1 MENRKSLSEL
11 MKDEDI
17 FYKVEIKIGPF
28 KIINQI
34 GKGKFSTVYL
44 ALHEETSQKVAIK
57 QIKKSEIN
65 TDELLIREINI
76 QKILFHPYLTQLYC
90 VIEKGESI
98 FLISE
103 YCSKGDIVSNLIENG
118 VFDES
123 FSCKIFQQIISSLE
137 YLHKNNICHRDIKP
151 ENILLNENSDAKLT
165 DFGLSKYYNKNEL
178 LNTNCGSP
186 IYAAPEMLEGK
197 SYDGTKI
204 DIWSLGIT
212 LYTMLC
218 GELPFSVEDENDIKS
233 LIDNITKGNYK
244 EPEYISTECKDLIRL
259 MLEKNPE
266 RRIGIE
272 DIKKHKWVNMFKFN
286 YMKSPGIF
294 IDKYF
299 LPVDIFLV
307 KDICGKD
314 EIKIRRLIRDILENK
329 HNENSIMY
337 YLKIN
342 IKINKG
348 ENSIGDLRSDSERFL
363 NYINSEISLKEYWD
377 DDINKIEYYYV
388 KQVLDLF
395 DKSKDIMKNDM
406 KENEI
411 KKNIKNNNL
420 EILNTYIG
428 SLIFIHDIIDEIINK
443 VILIKN
449 KNNLSIS
456 LTSSVTIKTK
466 KKSYINKISKEN
478 NIDIKRTNSQKI
490 KNKENLIINKI
501 NNIELSPIIKS
512 DKKNIIKDIQLN
524 KEGILLLNDNENKI
538 NEKNRENGDIKN
550 VQINLIENEIIINDL
565 YLKKDLEKRLGLT
578 KNFSNKIIK
587 AKKKENKIKINKLP
601 ESRIHH
607 NSNSVDFANKKKLNQ
622 NNSQN
627 KEGKVEKHNILM
639 ANYRKFKDNY
649 KIINTFIKSSFNDSK
664 KDNNPLFIMNSPKI
678 INQENPNNF
687 SINSNISTISNN
699 KNYFQISENKK
710 NRETCL
716 NRYNNFSPKDN
727 KPKREVILKKNTVGE
742 IKLFNKKIKQEDEQI
757 IRTSVSFDKIRQII
771 KKFVG
776 NNVVENNDE
785 RNFKFICKTNIGK
798 DELIF
803 YLELISMNFEM
814 RIFKGTLIQGE
825 TKLYKDLLIKIKE
838 KLS

>member
-123 FSCKIFQQIISSLE
+123 YSCKIFQQILSSLE

-151 ENILLNENSDAKLT
+151 ENILLNENFHAKLT
-165 DFGLSKYYNKNEL
+165 DFGLSKYYTKNEL

-244 EPEYISTECKDLIRL
+244 EPDYISTECKDLIRL

-314 EIKIRRLIRDILENK
+314 EIKIRKLIRDILENK
-329 HNENSIMY
+329 HNENSIIY
-337 YLKIN
+337 YLNIN

-348 ENSIGDLRSDSERFL
+348 ENSVGDLRPNSEIFL
-363 NYINSEISLKEYWD
+363 NYINSEISSKEYWD
-377 DDINKIEYYYV
+377 NDINKIEDYYV

-395 DKSKDIMKNDM
+395 NNESKNIIQNDM
-406 KENEI
+406 KEYET

-420 EILNTYIG
+420 EIINAYIG
-428 SLIFIHDIIDEIINK
+428 PLIFIHDIIDEIINK

-449 KNNLSIS
+449 KNNLLIS
-456 LTSSVTIKTK
+456 TTSSMSIKTQ

-478 NIDIKRTNSQKI
+478 DIDIKRANSHKI
-490 KNKENLIINKI
+490 KRKENLIINKI
-501 NNIELSPIIKS
+501 NNIELSPIIES
-512 DKKNIIKDIQLN
+512 DAKNIIKDIQLN
-524 KEGILLLNDNENKI
+524 KERILLLNDNDNKI
-538 NEKNRENGDIKN
+538 NEKNRENNDIKN

-565 YLKKDLEKRLGLT
+565 NLKKDLEKRLGLT

-587 AKKKENKIKINKLP
+587 AKKKESKIKINKLP

-607 NSNSVDFANKKKLNQ
+607 NSVDFANKKKLNQ

-627 KEGKVEKHNILM
+627 KEGKVIKLNILM

-649 KIINTFIKSSFNDSK
+649 KIVNTFIKTSFNDSK
-664 KDNNPLFIMNSPKI
+664 KDNNSLFIMNSPKI
-678 INQENPNNF
+678 INQKNPSNF

-699 KNYFQISENKK
+699 KNYFQIAENKK

-716 NRYNNFSPKDN
+716 NRYNNLSPKDN

-757 IRTSVSFDKIRQII
+757 IRTSVSFDNIRQVI

-825 TKLYKDLLIKIKE
+825 TKLYKDLLLKIKE

>member
-11 MKDEDI
+11 MKDQDV

-28 KIINQI
+28 KILNQI

-65 TDELLIREINI
+65 TDDLLIREINI

-337 YLKIN
+337 YLNIN

-377 DDINKIEYYYV
+377 DDINKIEDYYV

-512 DKKNIIKDIQLN
+512 DKKNRIKDIQLN
-524 KEGILLLNDNENKI
+524 KEGILLLNDNDNKI
-538 NEKNRENGDIKN
+538 NEKNRENNDIKN

-565 YLKKDLEKRLGLT
+565 NFKKDLEKRLGLT

-601 ESRIHH
+601 ESRINH
-607 NSNSVDFANKKKLNQ
+607 NSVDFANKKKLNQ

-627 KEGKVEKHNILM
+627 KEGKVIKLNILM

-649 KIINTFIKSSFNDSK
+649 KIVNTFIKTSFNDSK
-664 KDNNPLFIMNSPKI
+664 KDNNSLFIMNSPKI
-678 INQENPNNF
+678 INQKNPSNF

-727 KPKREVILKKNTVGE
+727 KPKREVILKKNAGGE

-757 IRTSVSFDKIRQII
+757 IRTSVSFDNIRQVI

>member
-123 FSCKIFQQIISSLE
+123 YSCKIFQQILSSLE

-314 EIKIRRLIRDILENK
+314 EIKIRKLIRDILENK
-329 HNENSIMY
+329 HNENSIIY
-337 YLKIN
+337 YLNIN

-348 ENSIGDLRSDSERFL
+348 ENSVGDLRPDSEMFL

-377 DDINKIEYYYV
+377 NDINKIEDYYV

-395 DKSKDIMKNDM
+395 NNESKNIIQNDM
-406 KENEI
+406 KEYET

-420 EILNTYIG
+420 EIINAYIG
-428 SLIFIHDIIDEIINK
+428 LLIFIHDIIDEIINK

-449 KNNLSIS
+449 KNNLLIS
-456 LTSSVTIKTK
+456 TTSSMSIKTQ

-478 NIDIKRTNSQKI
+478 DIDIKRANSHKI
-490 KNKENLIINKI
+490 KRKENLIINKI
-501 NNIELSPIIKS
+501 NNIELSPIIES
-512 DKKNIIKDIQLN
+512 DTKNIIKDIQLN
-524 KEGILLLNDNENKI
+524 KERILLLNENDNKI
-538 NEKNRENGDIKN
+538 NEKNRENNDIKN

-565 YLKKDLEKRLGLT
+565 NFKKDLEKRLGLT

-587 AKKKENKIKINKLP
+587 AKKKESKIKINKLP

-607 NSNSVDFANKKKLNQ
+607 NSVDFANKKKLNQ

-627 KEGKVEKHNILM
+627 KEGKVIKHNILM

-649 KIINTFIKSSFNDSK
+649 KIVNTFIKTSFNDSK
-664 KDNNPLFIMNSPKI
+664 KDNNSLFIMNSPKI
-678 INQENPNNF
+678 INQKNPSNF

-699 KNYFQISENKK
+699 KNYFQIAENKK

-716 NRYNNFSPKDN
+716 NKYNNFSPKDN
-727 KPKREVILKKNTVGE
+727 KPKREVILKKNAGGE

-825 TKLYKDLLIKIKE
+825 TKLYKDLLLKIKE

>member
-123 FSCKIFQQIISSLE
+123 FSCKILQQIISSLE

-266 RRIGIE
+266 KRIGIE

-314 EIKIRRLIRDILENK
+314 EIKIRKLIRDILENK
-329 HNENSIMY
+329 HNENSIIY
-337 YLKIN
+337 YLNIN

-348 ENSIGDLRSDSERFL
+348 ENSVGDLRPDSEMFL
-363 NYINSEISLKEYWD
+363 NYINSEISSKEYWD
-377 DDINKIEYYYV
+377 NDINKIEDYYV

-395 DKSKDIMKNDM
+395 NNESKNIIQNDM
-406 KENEI
+406 KEYET

-420 EILNTYIG
+420 EIINAYIG
-428 SLIFIHDIIDEIINK
+428 PLIFIHDIIDEIINK

-449 KNNLSIS
+449 KNNLLIS
-456 LTSSVTIKTK
+456 TTSSMSIKTQ

-478 NIDIKRTNSQKI
+478 DIDIKRANSHKI
-490 KNKENLIINKI
+490 KRKENLIINKI
-501 NNIELSPIIKS
+501 NNIELSPIIGS
-512 DKKNIIKDIQLN
+512 DTKNIIKDIQLN
-524 KEGILLLNDNENKI
+524 KKRILLLNDNDNKI
-538 NEKNRENGDIKN
+538 NEKNRKNNDIKN

-565 YLKKDLEKRLGLT
+565 NFKKDLEKRLGLT
-578 KNFSNKIIK
+578 KYFSNKIIK
-587 AKKKENKIKINKLP
+587 AKKKESKIKINKLP

-607 NSNSVDFANKKKLNQ
+607 NSVDFANKKKLNQ

-627 KEGKVEKHNILM
+627 KEGKVIKHNILM

-649 KIINTFIKSSFNDSK
+649 KIVNTFIKTSFNDSK
-664 KDNNPLFIMNSPKI
+664 KDNNSLFIMNSPKI
-678 INQENPNNF
+678 INQKNPSNF

-699 KNYFQISENKK
+699 KNYFQIAENKK

-716 NRYNNFSPKDN
+716 NKYNNFSPKDN
-727 KPKREVILKKNTVGE
+727 KPKREVILKKNAGGE

-757 IRTSVSFDKIRQII
+757 IRTSVSFDNIRQVI